1 MKTYRAL
8 LIAFV
13 AVLLVTAGW
22 LISERVDAEQ
32 IFCIPEYSQPC
43 EIDATLDTTTTTGPA
58 VLIPPA
64 QLERDE
70 SGAIILDT
78 ENGIYPTPAA
88 PVHTNPGV
96 TG

>member
-1 MKTYRAL
+1 MKTHRAL

-13 AVLLVTAGW
+13 VVILVVAGW
-22 LISERVDAEQ
+22 ILSDKPAGSEQ
-32 IFCIPEYSQPC
+32 IYCIPEYPQPC
-43 EIDATLDTTTTTGPA
+43 DAQLTTTTTGPA

-70 SGAIILDT
+70 SGTIILDT